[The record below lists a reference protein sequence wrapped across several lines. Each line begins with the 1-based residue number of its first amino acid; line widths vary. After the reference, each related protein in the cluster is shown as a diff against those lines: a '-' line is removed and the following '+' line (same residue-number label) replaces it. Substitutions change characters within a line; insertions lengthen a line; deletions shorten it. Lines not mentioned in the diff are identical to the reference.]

1 MPRLHNGLKMRIISK
16 FHDYYDIGMSHGQD
30 QTLIYHRVPT
40 VSKSK
45 ASYFCDVP
53 IDFEEETSANI
64 LAQSHANALSYQR
77 IVVGF
82 CGKVYQCYVM
92 GADVTPYHQPSIRI
106 TSCCYNALGVKNFID
121 DYGAKETIKSF
132 YSKPHPWRTDSLKY
146 SIIQRR
152 FDEWK
157 TDKYFDEFIKLKAPV
172 FVVDR
177 CNMGRE
183 IRMTINLELTTFQFY
198 KVVDPYTAYQEIAMF
213 IGGVLGVGE
222 PFMIEIEDK
231 YKRDAKGFNDQSF
244 KTRPG
249 TKPNRK
255 NKKDK

>member
-1 MPRLHNGLKMRIISK
+1 MRIISK
-16 FHDYYDIGMSHGQD
+16 FHDYYDIGMSQGQD

-40 VSKSK
+40 VGINK
-45 ASYFCDVP
+45 ASYLSASR
-53 IDFEEETSANI
+53 IDFEEETSAHR
-64 LAQSHANALSYQR
+64 LPPSDANALSYQR

-92 GADVTPYHQPSIRI
+92 GADVTPYQQSTIRI
-106 TSCCYNALGVKNFID
+106 TSCCYDALSVKNFIEG
-121 DYGAKETIKSF
+121 YGAKETIKNF
-132 YSKPHPWRTDSLKY
+132 YSKPHLWRSEGIKY
-146 SIIQRR
+146 ATVQRR

-157 TDKYFDEFIKLKAPV
+157 PDKYFDEFIKLKAPL

-183 IRMTINLELTTFQFY
+183 IRMTINLELTIFQFY
-198 KVVDPYTAYQEIAMF
+198 KVVDPYTAFQEIAMF

-231 YKRDAKGFNDQSF
+231 YKIEAKGFNDQSF

-255 NKKDK
+255 KKRKK